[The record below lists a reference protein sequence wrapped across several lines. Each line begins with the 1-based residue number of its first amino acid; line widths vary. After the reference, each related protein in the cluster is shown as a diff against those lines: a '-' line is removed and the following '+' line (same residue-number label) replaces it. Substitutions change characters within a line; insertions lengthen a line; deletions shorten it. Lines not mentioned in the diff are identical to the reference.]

1 VIPGRKL
8 FTASPLVT
16 WNLLESWDREGG
28 TDLPLHRTHRS
39 EHSSQQVNG
48 IMSASLTKKQQK
60 ALAFRA
66 KQKAKKSG
74 RADGEQED
82 VPELDLE
89 VDEVVDAVVI
99 AQASKKKRRHDTK
112 ELNESEK
119 MTGESKS
126 TTTRE
131 KVKSRLKI
139 AWDDDQEDEGD
150 GGKKSKKEIKQRFI
164 LFVGR

>member
-1 VIPGRKL
+1 
-8 FTASPLVT
+8 
-16 WNLLESWDREGG
+16 
-28 TDLPLHRTHRS
+28 
-39 EHSSQQVNG
+39 
-48 IMSASLTKKQQK
+48 MSASLTKKQQK